1 MSGPFRIL
9 AVDNEPSVAVSLKYV
24 FAKPRYEV
32 FSAESGSAA
41 LAMLNAGSN
50 PYDLI
55 IVDQRM
61 PNLTGLELVD
71 AIRKRGIP
79 GNIIVLSAQLSPEIC
94 EAYERLKVQAIFPKP
109 FDLNELRTAVDH
121 LAA

>member
-1 MSGPFRIL
+1 M
-9 AVDNEPSVAVSLKYV
+9 DNEPSVAVSLKYV

-41 LAMLNAGSN
+41 LAMLNAGPSLF
-50 PYDLI
+50 DLI
-55 IVDQRM
+55 IVDQKM
-61 PNLTGLELVD
+61 PNLTGLDLVD

-79 GNIIVLSAQLSPEIC
+79 GNIIVLSAQLSPEIR
-94 EAYERLKVQAIFPKP
+94 EAYERLNVQAIFAKP
-109 FDLNELRTAVDH
+109 FDLTELRTAVDH

>member
-32 FSAESGSAA
+32 FSAQSGSAA

-50 PYDLI
+50 LYDLI
-55 IVDQRM
+55 IVDQKM
-61 PNLTGLELVD
+61 PNLTGLEFVD

-79 GNIIVLSAQLSPEIC
+79 GNIIVLSAQLSPEIR

-109 FDLNELRTAVDH
+109 
-121 LAA
+121 

>member
-9 AVDNEPSVAVSLKYV
+9 TVDNEPPVTVSLKYV

-50 PYDLI
+50 LYDLI

-109 FDLNELRTAVDH
+109 FDLNELRAAVDN

>member
-1 MSGPFRIL
+1 M
-9 AVDNEPSVAVSLKYV
+9 AVSLKYV
-24 FAKPRYEV
+24 FAKPRYGGLQRGKRPGR
-32 FSAESGSAA
+32 ACDARRA
-41 LAMLNAGSN
+41 SN

-71 AIRKRGIP
+71 AIRKRENS
-79 GNIIVLSAQLSPEIC
+79 GNIIVLSAQLSPEIR
-94 EAYERLKVQAIFPKP
+94 EAYERLNVQAIFPKP